1 MACKEGSTELKNKL
15 YCMYRCRIRCGQT
28 GWGFCWVLQKML
40 SCSSPSCDLSLTTY
54 MWVPPCVK
62 WFMYML
68 NKLSHGDFFLRN
80 CGILKSVLVAFFFS
94 FVALSSGKHADGWT
108 LLSLSY
114 LFISPNWTNPITAQ
128 AISLLSETSWH
139 VGVHKILITGSLRG
153 CGLSLTLRQM
163 LSKPWSDS

>member
-1 MACKEGSTELKNKL
+1 MIYCMACKEGSTELKNKL

-80 CGILKSVLVAFFFS
+80 CGILKSVLVAFFF
-94 FVALSSGKHADGWT
+94 
-108 LLSLSY
+108 LLSHCQAESMQMDELYCHCHICSSAPIGLIQLLHRRS
-114 LFISPNWTNPITAQ
+114 LFCQKHHDMSVYTK
-128 AISLLSETSWH
+128 S
-139 VGVHKILITGSLRG
+139 
-153 CGLSLTLRQM
+153 
-163 LSKPWSDS
+163 